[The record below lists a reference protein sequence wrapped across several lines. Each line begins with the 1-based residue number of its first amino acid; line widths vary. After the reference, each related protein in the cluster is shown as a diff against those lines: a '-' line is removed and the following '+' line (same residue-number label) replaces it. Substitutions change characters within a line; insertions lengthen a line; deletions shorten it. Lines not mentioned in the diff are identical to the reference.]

1 MLYDLLVLNMLEKAF
16 EEKTILYIDDEEKNL
31 SSFKAV
37 FRKEYKVYV
46 ASSAQEGIE
55 IMETHPINL
64 VITDQRMPN
73 MTGVEFLERIV
84 DRYPDVTRIILTGYS
99 DVEAIIQ
106 AINKGQVYR
115 YITKPWRREEL
126 KETIDNALEY
136 HFLKQ
141 ENHGLIESLRK
152 ANTELDRFVY
162 SAAHDLRAPIASLM
176 GLINLAKDESD
187 VAQLKYYLSLKENTV
202 WKLNAFIQ
210 EIIDYSRNQ
219 RADIEPDEVFF
230 KDLVEDALS
239 LFAQEDATNYKRVN
253 FHLDIVQNVPF
264 HTDRA
269 RLEVIIKNLLSNV
282 LRFYKED
289 STEQP
294 FCDIILRIENDIATF
309 QVRDNGIG
317 IGAEHLEK
325 IFEMFYRATDQRVGS
340 GLGLF
345 LVRETAHKLN
355 GAVRVASI
363 VGEGTMFSVEL
374 PDLKINPILPQN

>member
-152 ANTELDRFVY
+152 ANSELDRFVY

-230 KDLVEDALS
+230 KDLVEDALA
-239 LFAQEDATNYKRVN
+239 LFAQEDAGNYNRVN

-282 LRFYKED
+282 LRFYKDD
-289 STEQP
+289 SAERP
-294 FCDIILRIENDIATF
+294 FCDVILRIENDIATF

-317 IGAEHLEK
+317 ISAEHLEK

>member
-152 ANTELDRFVY
+152 ANSELDRFVY

-230 KDLVEDALS
+230 KDLVEDALA
-239 LFAQEDATNYKRVN
+239 LFAQEDAENYNRVN

-282 LRFYKED
+282 LRFYKDD
-289 STEQP
+289 SAERP
-294 FCDIILRIENDIATF
+294 FCDVILRIENDIATF

-317 IGAEHLEK
+317 ISAEHLEK

>member
-1 MLYDLLVLNMLEKAF
+1 MLEKDV

-55 IMETHPINL
+55 IMESYPINL

-141 ENHGLIESLRK
+141 ENNTLIESLRK
-152 ANTELDRFVY
+152 AHNELDRFVY

-176 GLINLAKDESD
+176 GLINLAKDETNLD
-187 VAQLKYYLSLKENTV
+187 QLKRYLRLKENTV

-210 EIIDYSRNQ
+210 EIIDYSHNQ
-219 RADIEPDEVFF
+219 RADIEPDEVNFREV
-230 KDLVEDALS
+230 VEDALAQ
-239 LFAQEDATNYKRVN
+239 FAKEDVNYQAVT
-253 FHLDIVQNVPF
+253 FHLDIVQEQPF
-264 HTDRA
+264 YTDLM
-269 RLEVIIKNLLSNV
+269 RLEVIVKNLISNV
-282 LRFYKED
+282 LRFYKD
-289 STEQP
+289 DGKDRP
-294 FCDIILRIENDIATF
+294 FCDIILRIDNNIATF

-317 IGAEHLEK
+317 IGAEHLDK
-325 IFEMFYRATDQRVGS
+325 IFDMFYRATDHRVGS

-345 LVRETAHKLN
+345 LVRETIIKLH
-355 GAVRVASI
+355 GDVRVASI
-363 VGEGTMFSVEL
+363 LGEGSMFSVEL
-374 PDLKINPILPQN
+374 PNLKA